1 MEMER
6 ERELRNCLTSL
17 GFPYSSVGKES
28 ACGAGNL
35 ASISGSGRFPW
46 RRKWQST
53 PIFLPG
59 ESHGQRSLVG
69 YSPKSQKITEV
80 TQQACVHVGGWKVK
94 GHIQSESISVKALE
108 RQVTSVGSAA

>member
-1 MEMER
+1 M
-6 ERELRNCLTSL
+6 
-17 GFPYSSVGKES
+17 
-28 ACGAGNL
+28 
-35 ASISGSGRFPW
+35 
-46 RRKWQST
+46 
-53 PIFLPG
+53 
-59 ESHGQRSLVG
+59 G